1 MTAIVSTVPVLFLTR
16 VCKYKV
22 KQNSVHP
29 PCSIIKTACCH
40 HFIMRLK
47 NLHKSALHLKV
58 RAVCRAELY
67 SAVDFFLSVETVS
80 VSHVRVCGVWGPGQS
95 PALWRLWSGLLLQH
109 LLPEEG
115 LEGAQDQVQEL
126 QGDQPGVRG
135 RETCAGGQVTRG
147 NIN

>member
-80 VSHVRVCGVWGPGQS
+80 VSMSGCAVCGGLDS
-95 PALWRLWSGLLLQH
+95 PRPCGGCGLVSYCSTSCQRKDWKEH
-109 LLPEEG
+109 KTRCRSYKVTSQESEG
-115 LEGAQDQVQEL
+115 
-126 QGDQPGVRG
+126 G
-135 RETCAGGQVTRG
+135 RHVLAAR
-147 NIN
+147 